1 MTQPAPQRS
10 EAESVTLSRTITRT
24 LVRRIVD
31 REYEPGTRLP
41 TERELAAEFGVARH
55 VVREALKRM
64 EALGMVRIRQG
75 SGILV
80 EDLQITG
87 GIELFHSMLTR
98 ADGSIDLQ
106 FLKDVLDFRQEMLRN
121 IVRLVA
127 RQRTPDELEQMRVLV
142 HRRRRAIGVRD
153 ETDAINRE
161 LFRLVA
167 RATHNR
173 VYELVFNTIGQ
184 MYMRLRPAIEIPQS
198 DSVRYQELL
207 EHLLEA
213 VDQGDEELAGLL
225 MARYETALDAT
236 LDQVMAKLAGEAA
249 KG

>member
-1 MTQPAPQRS
+1 VTQPAPQRS
-10 EAESVTLSRTITRT
+10 ESESVTLSRTITRT

-31 REYEPGTRLP
+31 REYELP

-106 FLKDVLDFRQEMLRN
+106 FLKDVLDFRQEMLPR

-127 RQRTPDELEQMRVLV
+127 RQRTPEELEQMRVLV
-142 HRRRRAIGVRD
+142 HRRRRVIGARD
-153 ETDAINRE
+153 EVDAVNRE
-161 LFRLVA
+161 LFRVVA

-225 MARYETALDAT
+225 MARYEPALDAT
-236 LDQVMAKLAGEAA
+236 LDQVMAKLRGEEA